1 MIRKLAV
8 LLLIASSVSFATT
21 SDLQSKLQEMISKHQ
36 GKVALYAK
44 NLATGET
51 VAVDADV
58 PVQTASVIKLPIM
71 LEAMYQIKAGKL
83 KLDQRLRLTKENQV
97 PGSGVLPFLQPGLDL
112 TLDDTITLMMILSD
126 NTATNMMID
135 TVSLAAVN
143 QRIAAMGMKNTYLY
157 KKVYKPA
164 EGPMPPDQKKFGLG
178 KTTARE
184 MASVMEAIQ
193 RCDLNDPALCKRMI
207 EIMRNQQYRN
217 MIPHYIETVDTSETA
232 SAIADK
238 IGALDAARND
248 VALVFTKSGPL
259 VISAFTYENRDESWI
274 PENEA
279 ELLIARMAKLIVDTW
294 GPQLRTGEAI
304 APGEKVATKPH
315 D

>member
-1 MIRKLAV
+1 
-8 LLLIASSVSFATT
+8 
-21 SDLQSKLQEMISKHQ
+21 
-36 GKVALYAK
+36 
-44 NLATGET
+44 
-51 VAVDADV
+51 
-58 PVQTASVIKLPIM
+58 
-71 LEAMYQIKAGKL
+71 
-83 KLDQRLRLTKENQV
+83 
-97 PGSGVLPFLQPGLDL
+97 
-112 TLDDTITLMMILSD
+112 
-126 NTATNMMID
+126 
-135 TVSLAAVN
+135 
-143 QRIAAMGMKNTYLY
+143 MGMKNTYLY